1 MEVRKHSLPFLFSL
15 AVHVLAVVGLFSL
28 VLRHHQS
35 VSVTPGICSL
45 RMITVE
51 ASRADPAP
59 IPPPV
64 REKSLETTPP
74 PRPRRVEKTEAASS
88 SQNGAITPSQPD
100 TERNAPPLYPEAARQ
115 RGIEG
120 TAFLLVR
127 VGRDGRAKA
136 VTVSRGSGSLL
147 LDEAALAAVR
157 RWRFRPASLGAV
169 PVESLVEVPIRF
181 RLDR

>member
-1 MEVRKHSLPFLFSL
+1 MEVQKHSLPFLLSLVVHCL
-15 AVHVLAVVGLFSL
+15 AVAGLFWIG
-28 VLRHHQS
+28 LRHHQA
-35 VSVTPGICSL
+35 VSVTPGISSL
-45 RMITVE
+45 RMITVQ
-51 ASRADPAP
+51 ASRSTP
-59 IPPPV
+59 
-64 REKSLETTPP
+64 TPP
-74 PRPRRVEKTEAASS
+74 PPPTPKPREAEVPSTPRRIEKNETRSS
-88 SQNGAITPSQPD
+88 PQNGALTPSQPD

-127 VGRDGRAKA
+127 VGRDGGAKE
-136 VTVSRGSGSLL
+136 VSVSRSSGSLL

-157 RWRFRPASLGAV
+157 RWRFRPASLGAL